1 MAQWMLALVLVLFL
15 TGCVHEADAENSVA
29 AAVEAPNPE
38 RAALYN
44 TRLGL
49 AYLKQGDFP
58 RAKRKLVH
66 ALKLAPDYPQANAA
80 MGWYLEHTG
89 EPAGADVYYR
99 KAVRNARE
107 SGAQCNNYGAFLCR
121 QGKYNEAQRWFAVAV
136 RDAAYSNT
144 AGVYENSGLCAR
156 AAGDRTL
163 ATQAFEKAL
172 AQDAGRSQ
180 SLEAL
185 AAMALQDGNALKARK
200 LLREHM
206 ELTHNDAHLR
216 ALAVKAEAMAGKA
229 EFSAQDGAQTP
240 GKNYRSKA

>member
-15 TGCVHEADAENSVA
+15 TGCVHEADAENTVSTA
-29 AAVEAPNPE
+29 AEVPNPE

-66 ALKLAPDYPQANAA
+66 ALKLAPGYPQANAA

-89 EPAGADVYYR
+89 EPAQADAYYR

-121 QGKYNEAQRWFAVAV
+121 QGKYNEAQRWFRAAV
-136 RDAAYSNT
+136 RDTAYSNT

-172 AQDAGRSQ
+172 AQDAGRLQ

-185 AAMALQDGNALKARK
+185 ATMALQDGNALKARK

-216 ALAVKAEAMAGKA
+216 ALAAQAEAMAGKA
-229 EFSAQDGAQTP
+229 ESSAQDGAQTP